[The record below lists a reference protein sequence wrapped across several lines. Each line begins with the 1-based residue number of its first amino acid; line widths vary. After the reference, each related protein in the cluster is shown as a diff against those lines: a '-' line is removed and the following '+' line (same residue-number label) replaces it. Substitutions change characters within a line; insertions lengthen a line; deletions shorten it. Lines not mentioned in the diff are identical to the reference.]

1 MKGNQVIPIKDFN
14 EYSHSAEQGIADM
27 VEIDELNP
35 ASLLY
40 NLK

>member
-1 MKGNQVIPIKDFN
+1 M
-14 EYSHSAEQGIADM
+14 AEDGIDDM

-40 NLK
+40 NLAVRYKRD